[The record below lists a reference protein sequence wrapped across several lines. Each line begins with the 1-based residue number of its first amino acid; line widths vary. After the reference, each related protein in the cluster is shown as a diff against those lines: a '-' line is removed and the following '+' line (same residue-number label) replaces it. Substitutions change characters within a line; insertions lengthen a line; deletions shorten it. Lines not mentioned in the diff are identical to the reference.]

1 VPGRAL
7 SERALKLYH
16 SVPFIVA
23 TAEELAILI
32 THSEVDEA
40 QTRSIVPYLLARWQ
54 GGNPETE

>member
-1 VPGRAL
+1 
-7 SERALKLYH
+7 
-16 SVPFIVA
+16 VA

-32 THSEVDEA
+32 THSEVDEE